1 MVRHHR
7 KSEKVKSH
15 LNNCPGFK
23 LTMRGI
29 NSADRP
35 VWFLSQGRSIASA
48 KKGKKDTTQ
57 ASGASNTSQL
67 QRSMRSFVL
76 PKINKRDKEAVHE
89 LLAMHYYMTGTP
101 FVRIEEQHLSEAL
114 RKLRPGATLPSR
126 KDIACKYLKKCYDKV

>member
-1 MVRHHR
+1 MVRHHG

-23 LTMRGI
+23 LAMRDV
-29 NSADRP
+29 NSADLP
-35 VWFLSQGRSIASA
+35 VWFLRQGRSIASS

-57 ASGASNTSQL
+57 ASGASNTSVL

-76 PKINKRDKEAVHE
+76 PKINKKNQEAVYE

-101 FVRIEEQHLSEAL
+101 LVRIEEQILSEAL
-114 RKLRPGATLPSR
+114 
-126 KDIACKYLKKCYDKV
+126 